1 MPQGANVQSIELL
14 RELQT
19 VLWKFREACVGSLD
33 DVESD
38 LRRTV
43 IWLETE
49 QDTYWKSQIR
59 IRHEALER
67 AKEALRSKKIFK
79 DASGRPQ
86 SVVEEQ
92 KALKIAMARMAEAEQ
107 KLSNVRKWVRA
118 LQKEIELY
126 KASVGR
132 LSHSVESLVPAAVHQ
147 LDRLMT
153 SLEAYVNLEIPQA
166 ATQDTSENSAGA
178 GFANR
183 AELLTEILTP
193 SPHVPLAVPSEE
205 EMASATPASSIDIP
219 CPQISAEILDQMTTA
234 AGQLPLS
241 SHQTLIARHPAART
255 PAGFTL
261 LRRSP
266 VNGDDSGWMVLM
278 DSADIS
284 SDAAWVRVTIESLP
298 GDAALWSMILRLPVN
313 SSVVVRDGAVVQI
326 TQVE

>member
-19 VLWKFREACVGSLD
+19 VLWKFREACVSSLN

-49 QDTYWKSQIR
+49 QDSYWKSQMR

-126 KASVGR
+126 KSSVGR

-153 SLEAYVNLEIPQA
+153 SLEAYVNLDIPETASQEA
-166 ATQDTSENSAGA
+166 SDHSAGA

-183 AELLTEILTP
+183 VEALPET
-193 SPHVPLAVPSEE
+193 SVPSTPAPMDIPTDQER
-205 EMASATPASSIDIP
+205 ASAQPSSSTDIL
-219 CPQISAEILDQMTTA
+219 CPWISGDILDQLTNA
-234 AGQLPLS
+234 AGQLPVD
-241 SHQTLIARHPAART
+241 SHQTLVTRSTGRT
-255 PAGFTL
+255 LAGFTL
-261 LRRSP
+261 LRRPP
-266 VNGDDSGWMVLM
+266 VDADDSGWMVLI
-278 DSADIS
+278 DSADVP
-284 SDAAWVRVTIESLP
+284 SDAAWMKVSIGSLP
-298 GDAALWSMILRLPVN
+298 GDATLWSMILRLPIH
-313 SSVVVRDGAVVQI
+313 SSVRVMDGAVVQI
-326 TQVE
+326 SHME

>member
-59 IRHEALER
+59 IRHEVLER

-107 KLSNVRKWVRA
+107 KLANVRKWVRA

-166 ATQDTSENSAGA
+166 AAQDTSDNSAGA

-193 SPHVPLAVPSEE
+193 RPPVPLHVPSEE
-205 EMASATPASSIDIP
+205 ERASAKPVPSIDIP
-219 CPQISAEILDQMTTA
+219 CPQISGEILDQLTTA
-234 AGQLPLS
+234 AGQLPIG
-241 SHQTLIARHPAART
+241 SHQTLVARSAAT
-255 PAGFTL
+255 APTGFTL

-266 VNGDDSGWMVLM
+266 LDADDSGWMVLI
-278 DSADIS
+278 DTAEVP
-284 SDAAWVRVTIESLP
+284 SDAAWVKVRIESLP
-298 GDAALWSMILRLPVN
+298 GDPALWYMILRLPVN
-313 SSVVVRDGAVVQI
+313 SGVVVRDGAVVQI
-326 TQVE
+326 TQVQ

>member
-1 MPQGANVQSIELL
+1 MPQGAHVQSIELL
-14 RELQT
+14 RELQG

-49 QDTYWKSQIR
+49 QDSYWKSQIR

-79 DASGRPQ
+79 DASGRSQ

-92 KALKIAMARMAEAEQ
+92 KALKIAMDRLEEAQQ
-107 KLSNVRKWVRA
+107 KLANVRKWVRA

-147 LDRLMT
+147 LDRLAT

-166 ATQDTSENSAGA
+166 VTQDASGHSDGT

-183 AELLTEILTP
+183 AELPADRQSESAP
-193 SPHVPLAVPSEE
+193 VSAAVPSEE
-205 EMASATPASSIDIP
+205 ERLSAQPASSVDVP
-219 CPQISAEILDQMTTA
+219 CPQISGEFVDQLTA
-234 AGQLPLS
+234 VADSAPVNP
-241 SHQTLIARHPAART
+241 HQTLVTRRAAVGIPT
-255 PAGFTL
+255 KFTL

-266 VNGDDSGWMVLM
+266 VDADDSGWMVLL
-278 DSADIS
+278 DAADIS
-284 SDAAWVRVTIESLP
+284 SDAAWLKVSVDSLP
-298 GDAALWSMILRLPVN
+298 GDAALWGMILRLPIN
-313 SSVVVRDGAVVQI
+313 SSVAVKDGAVAQI
-326 TQVE
+326 MHSE

>member
-19 VLWKFREACVGSLD
+19 VLWKFREACVSSLN

-49 QDTYWKSQIR
+49 QDSYWKSQIR

-107 KLSNVRKWVRA
+107 KLANVRKWVRA

-126 KASVGR
+126 KSSVGR

-147 LDRLMT
+147 LDRLTT
-153 SLEAYVNLEIPQA
+153 SLEAYVNLEIPQSA
-166 ATQDTSENSAGA
+166 AHNSSDHAAGA

-183 AELLTEILTP
+183 AEVLTETSVPTTP
-193 SPHVPLAVPSEE
+193 APMEVPTDQQR
-205 EMASATPASSIDIP
+205 ASAQPASSIDIP
-219 CPQISAEILDQMTTA
+219 CPQISGDILDQLTIA
-234 AGQLPLS
+234 AGQLPVD
-241 SHQTLIARHPAART
+241 SHKTLVARSIVRAPM
-255 PAGFTL
+255 GFTL

-266 VNGDDSGWMVLM
+266 ADADDSGWMLLI

-284 SDAAWVRVTIESLP
+284 SDAAWVKLSVESLP
-298 GDAALWSMILRLPVN
+298 GDAALWNMILRLPIN
-313 SSVVVRDGAVVQI
+313 SSVRVMDGAVVQI
-326 TQVE
+326 SHVE

>member
-19 VLWKFREACVGSLD
+19 VLWKFREACVGSLN

-49 QDTYWKSQIR
+49 QDSYWKSQIR

-92 KALKIAMARMAEAEQ
+92 KALKIAMVRMAEAEQ
-107 KLSNVRKWVRA
+107 KLANVRKWVRA

-126 KASVGR
+126 KSSVGR

-153 SLEAYVNLEIPQA
+153 SLEAYVNLEIPQVA
-166 ATQDTSENSAGA
+166 AQDTSDNSAGA

-183 AELLTEILTP
+183 AEPLTEILTP
-193 SPHVPLAVPSEE
+193 SPPVPMHVPSEVE
-205 EMASATPASSIDIP
+205 RASATLASSIDIP
-219 CPQISAEILDQMTTA
+219 CPQISGEILDQLTTA
-234 AGQLPLS
+234 AGQLPIG
-241 SHQTLIARHPAART
+241 SHQTLVASSAAAAPT
-255 PAGFTL
+255 GFTL
-261 LRRSP
+261 HRRSP
-266 VNGDDSGWMVLM
+266 VDADDSGWMVLI
-278 DSADIS
+278 DSAEVP
-284 SDAAWVRVTIESLP
+284 SDAAWVKVSIESLP
-298 GDAALWSMILRLPVN
+298 GDAALWSMILRLPIH
-313 SSVVVRDGAVVQI
+313 SSVRVMDGAVVQI
-326 TQVE
+326 SHME